1 MELKDFF
8 KEHPKAAIGFSGG
21 VDSSYLLYEAVRNG
35 ADIRPYFIKTAFQ
48 PVFELRDAE
57 EIAKGLGLE
66 LSIIEFDI
74 FTCEDVIKNTGERCY
89 HCKSTLFGLLKRQ
102 AYKDGYTTILDG
114 TNASDDAV
122 KRPGM
127 RALQE
132 MNVYSPLRECG
143 LTKDEIRKRSKE
155 ADLFTWNKPAYAC
168 LATRVSE
175 GNKLKQEQLVRV
187 ENAEEVLFSMGFTDF
202 RVRIFNDAARIQL
215 REEQLIEAVRRRKE
229 IVLSLKPFFPITLLD
244 LEGRE

>member
-175 GNKLKQEQLVRV
+175 GNKLKPEQLVRV